1 MIHHQRLIAS
11 QAWGKSLSVTDP
23 PLVVAPL
30 FPLSASY
37 KPILLRGLLDTVDAD
52 RPIPIP
58 IPIAIAIATLTLAFR
73 DVYLDRLAR
82 GLPAEKPR
90 ARMARVT
97 ELTEAEI
104 QRLILDMPFG
114 KFAQRG
120 FLD

>member
-1 MIHHQRLIAS
+1 LSIIHLPRLIAN
-11 QAWGKSLSVTDP
+11 QAWGQSLSVTDP
-23 PLVVAPL
+23 PLVVGPL

-37 KPILLRGLLDTVDAD
+37 KPILLRGLMDTVDAD
-52 RPIPIP
+52 SPVP
-58 IPIAIAIATLTLAFR
+58 IATLTLAFR
-73 DVYLDRLAR
+73 HVYLDRLAR

>member
-52 RPIPIP
+52 RPVP
-58 IPIAIAIATLTLAFR
+58 IAIATLTLAFR